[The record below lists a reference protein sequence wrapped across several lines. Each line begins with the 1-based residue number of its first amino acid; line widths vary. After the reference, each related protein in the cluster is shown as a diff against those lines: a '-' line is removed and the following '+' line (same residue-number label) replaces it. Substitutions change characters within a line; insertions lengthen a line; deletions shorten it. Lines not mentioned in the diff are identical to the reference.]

1 MSLTIAQRR
10 AILDAAAD
18 AFPNAAPLFAAIGK
32 LELLYNRADD
42 ILGYAD
48 DLRHAAH
55 DVACAYEDETAPP
68 CQATIEHYRAEV
80 AE

>member
-1 MSLTIAQRR
+1 MSLTTAQRR

-18 AFPNAAPLFAAIGK
+18 AFPNAAPVFAAIGK
-32 LELLYNRADD
+32 IELYYWRGDEV
-42 ILGYAD
+42 LGLAD

-55 DVACAYEDETAPP
+55 DVACAYEDETAGP
-68 CQATIEHYRAEV
+68 CQATIEHYRAEA

>member
-1 MSLTIAQRR
+1 MTNAERR
-10 AILDAAAD
+10 AILDAAAH
-18 AFPNAAPLFAAIGK
+18 AFPNARPVFDAIGR
-32 LELLYNRADD
+32 LELLRSHPDE

-55 DVACAYEDETAPP
+55 DVACVYENETARP
-68 CQATIEHYRAEV
+68 CQASIEHYRAEA